1 MDQEQKPKKN
11 FYKNE
16 RYQKNRASVNYF
28 STFNDTLEHFN
39 EIWIVLIYCIYIMI
53 IFWESRKKSARSEI
67 MAGVGG
73 PPQSIHEEIENM
85 KSLGGGLPCL
95 PQTI

>member
-53 IFWESRKKSARSEI
+53 IFWEK
-67 MAGVGG
+67 
-73 PPQSIHEEIENM
+73 
-85 KSLGGGLPCL
+85 LGGFP
-95 PQTI
+95 PNVSIEKEKI

>member
-1 MDQEQKPKKN
+1 MDTKQKPKKN

-39 EIWIVLIYCIYIMI
+39 EI
-53 IFWESRKKSARSEI
+53 
-67 MAGVGG
+67 
-73 PPQSIHEEIENM
+73 
-85 KSLGGGLPCL
+85 
-95 PQTI
+95 